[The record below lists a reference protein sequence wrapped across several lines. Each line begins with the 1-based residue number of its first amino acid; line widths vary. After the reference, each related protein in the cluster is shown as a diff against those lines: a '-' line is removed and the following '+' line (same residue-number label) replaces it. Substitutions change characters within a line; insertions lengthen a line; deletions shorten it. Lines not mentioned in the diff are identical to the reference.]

1 MGLQEIFN
9 NLHNTNLAKE
19 EFEKTN
25 LTIHKVELGLIDEV
39 EKKLDK
45 ANSERRKL
53 QTEAIKIAD
62 AFNDLQAPYN
72 IAFKQAKD
80 AENMAKE
87 LGAEDIRKLFGARGD
102 EAKDYS
108 KQVGAAANKIKS
120 IIN

>member
-9 NLHNTNLAKE
+9 KLHNTNLAKE

-87 LGAEDIRKLFGARGD
+87 LGVKVSDIKGIATL
-102 EAKDYS
+102 EEINKDLS
-108 KQVGAAANKIKS
+108 RE
-120 IIN
+120 INLLKYPAIR